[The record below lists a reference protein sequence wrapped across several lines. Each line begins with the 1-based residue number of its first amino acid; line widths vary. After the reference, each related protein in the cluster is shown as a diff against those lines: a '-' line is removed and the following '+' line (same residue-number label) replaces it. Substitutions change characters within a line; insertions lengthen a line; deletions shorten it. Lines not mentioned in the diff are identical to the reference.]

1 MHTAICAFDDRARA
15 EEAMQRL
22 LQAGFA
28 RHDVHIE
35 HQHMTGEG
43 AAARKH
49 EAHGT
54 YDRGALSSF
63 GHFFASLLGR
73 DNPSGRADTYARH
86 VERGGYVV
94 VVDADDEAQARRA
107 EGLLRD
113 LRGADLQLL
122 QRHEQRRLSEVVR
135 ERDEPAGMVERS
147 RVAYEAWSPTRELAG
162 ERAMAS
168 HRLDAIGGPKLRDPD
183 LEHPPG
189 LRYADKDKPLG

>member
-35 HQHMTGEG
+35 HQHTTGEG
-43 AAARKH
+43 DAAAND
-49 EAHGT
+49 EAHAAR
-54 YDRGALSSF
+54 DRGALSSF

-73 DNPSGRADTYARH
+73 DNPSGHADTYSQH
-86 VERGGYVV
+86 VERGGCVL

-107 EGLLRD
+107 EDLLRD
-113 LRGADLQLL
+113 MQGTDLRLL
-122 QRHEQRRLSEVVR
+122 QRGEQQPLRDIVGL
-135 ERDEPAGMVERS
+135 RDEPAGMVERS
-147 RVAYEAWSPTRELAG
+147 RVAYEAWSPARELAG

-189 LRYADKDKPLG
+189 LRHADKDKPLG